1 MAMGIRMSKLV
12 FAAAACAAAI
22 TLASCASLQHSWDQG
37 NVQGVANLINGG
49 QSAKLA
55 AMSSTP
61 FLVDG
66 EIVAL
71 KADVAGFWDGIIK
84 AGYKVEK
91 PELNAADPVSADSYK
106 LFADTMEVKAFF
118 AQYVKKDTRVLTM
131 KTSGAGGRVLLIV
144 KDNLFSS
151 KTIQGFKGP
160 F

>member
-1 MAMGIRMSKLV
+1 MAMGIRKSKLV
-12 FAAAACAAAI
+12 FAAAACAAAV

-37 NVQGVANLINGG
+37 NVHGVANLINGG

-91 PELNAADPVSADSYK
+91 PELNAANPVTADSYK
-106 LFADTMEVKAFF
+106 LFADTMEVKSFF
-118 AQYVKKDTRVLTM
+118 AQYVKKDTRILEL
-131 KTSGAGGRVLLIV
+131 KTSAGKSVLLII
-144 KDNLFSS
+144 KDALFS
-151 KTIQGFKGP
+151 KKIIQGFKGP
-160 F
+160 Y

>member
-1 MAMGIRMSKLV
+1 MISQVRKLLPL
-12 FAAAACAAAI
+12 AAACAALIA
-22 TLASCASLQHSWDQG
+22 LSSCASLQHSWDQG
-37 NVQGVANLINGG
+37 NVETVAKLINDG

-55 AMSSTP
+55 SMSGSP

-84 AGYKVEK
+84 AGYKVAG
-91 PELNAADPVSADSYK
+91 PSLGDATPVGPDSYK
-106 LFADTMEVKAFF
+106 RFADTMEVKSFF
-118 AQYVKKDTRVLTM
+118 AEYVKKGTRVLEL
-131 KTSGAGGRVLLIV
+131 KTSGGKSVLLIIRDAV
-144 KDNLFSS
+144 FSA

>member
-1 MAMGIRMSKLV
+1 MRTLTRILLP
-12 FAAAACAAAI
+12 AAVACAAALI
-22 TLASCASLQHSWDQG
+22 LASCASLQHSWDQG
-37 NVQGVANLINGG
+37 NMESVAKLINEG

-66 EIVAL
+66 EIVVL

-84 AGYKVEK
+84 AGYKVDS
-91 PELNAADPVSADSYK
+91 PELETAAPVTGDSSRQ
-106 LFADTMEVKAFF
+106 FADTMEVRAFF
-118 AQYVKKDTRVLTM
+118 AQYVKKDTRILEM
-131 KTSGAGGRVLLIV
+131 KTAGRGGRVLLLV
-144 KDNLFSS
+144 KDSLFSS

>member
-1 MAMGIRMSKLV
+1 MRKLV
-12 FAAAACAAAI
+12 LAAAACAAAI
-22 TLASCASLQHSWDQG
+22 TLASCASFQHSWDQG
-37 NVQGVANLINGG
+37 NVQNLANLINAG

-84 AGYKVEK
+84 AGYKVEG
-91 PELNAADPVSADSYK
+91 PELNAANPVTADSYK
-106 LFADTMEVKAFF
+106 LFADTMEVKSFF
-118 AQYVKKDTRVLTM
+118 AQYVKKNTRVLEM
-131 KTSGAGGRVLLIV
+131 KTGGTGGRVILIV
-144 KDNLFSS
+144 SDKVFSAT
-151 KTIQGFKGP
+151 TIQGFRGP